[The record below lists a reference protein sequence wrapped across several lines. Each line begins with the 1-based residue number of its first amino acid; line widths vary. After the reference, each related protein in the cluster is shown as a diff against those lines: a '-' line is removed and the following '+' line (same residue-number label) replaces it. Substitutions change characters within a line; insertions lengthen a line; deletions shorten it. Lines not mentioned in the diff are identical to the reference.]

1 MSVLRTVLITLVAV
15 IQTACFA
22 SPSHSARTEE
32 LGAIV
37 VIYNQNDPSA
47 KSLADFY
54 CMERGIDPTHEIALT
69 TPLREE
75 ISREEYDSMI
85 ATPIRQELLR
95 RGLWSFT
102 RDMMNRPILYASSV
116 RYAALIKGM
125 PLKIRQSESYPGDAK
140 NQPDPYG
147 GVNAA
152 SVDSELSVLGLFS
165 PQISGTL
172 NNPLYT
178 NSPAG
183 IASDKTNI
191 PVPMMMVSRLD
202 GPSDNAV
209 RSLISASIAA
219 EKAGVWG
226 WGYIDLQSSTNK
238 AYVRGDTWIHEAGTA
253 MRKSGIPVI
262 SDDLPE
268 TLQAGFPVTDAAAY
282 YGWHDENIDG
292 PFADTAFRFVPGAVA
307 VHLHS
312 FSASTLRDPT
322 KGWTGPLIMHGAA
335 ISLGNVYEPYL
346 PFTTDLGIF
355 ANALI
360 TGHNLAESY
369 YAAQPVLSWMS
380 ICVGDPL
387 YRPYAGYLDPANQP
401 ESVWTDYRRIILSH
415 DGDVLRAA
423 KELKAR
429 AEEKKESLYLEALG
443 AAQMDGRD
451 LIGAEKSFKEAAVF
465 TSEPVIEFRLLLEQ
479 ARVLEKQGRSAVAMD
494 LLRENI
500 TRFKKADQQSL
511 ILSWIKRMESPPPS
525 PSPDLSPSQQ

>member
-1 MSVLRTVLITLVAV
+1 MRALRSGLTTLIAV

-22 SPSHSARTEE
+22 SPVNSAHAGE
-32 LGAIV
+32 LNAIV
-37 VIYNQNDPSA
+37 VIYNRNDPNA

-54 CMERGIDPTHEIALT
+54 CMERGIDVTRQIALA

-75 ISREEYDSMI
+75 ISREEYDSLI
-85 ATPIRQELLR
+85 AAPIRQELLHK
-95 RGLWSFT
+95 GLWSFT

-125 PLKIRQSESYPGDAK
+125 PLKIRQTESYPGDAK

-152 SVDSELSVLGLFS
+152 SVDSELSVLGLFT

-178 NSPAG
+178 NSPEG
-183 IASDKTNI
+183 IDSERTNI
-191 PVPMMMVSRLD
+191 PIPMIMVSRLD
-202 GPSDNAV
+202 APSDDAV
-209 RSLISASIAA
+209 RSMISESIAA

-226 WGYIDLQSSTNK
+226 WGYIDLQSTTNK
-238 AYVRGDTWIHEAGTA
+238 AYARGDTWIREAGAT
-253 MRKSGIPVI
+253 MRKNGIPVI
-262 SDDLPE
+262 TDGLPE

-292 PFADTAFRFVPGAVA
+292 PFAGTTFRFVPGAVA

-312 FSASTLRDPT
+312 FSASTLHDPT

-360 TGHNLAESY
+360 AGHNLVESY

-380 ICVGDPL
+380 VCVGDPL
-387 YRPYAGYLDPANQP
+387 YRPYAAFQNHEVQS
-401 ESVWTDYRRIILSH
+401 ESIWSDYRRIVLSH
-415 DGDVLRAA
+415 AGDVRAA
-423 KELKAR
+423 AKDLKAR

-443 AAQMDGRD
+443 AAQMDAGD
-451 LIGAEKSFKEAAVF
+451 LQNAEMSFQEAMVY
-465 TSEPVIEFRLLLEQ
+465 TSDPVIEFRLLLER
-479 ARVLEKQGRSAVAMD
+479 ARSLEKQGRGSNACG
-494 LLRENI
+494 LLKENLS
-500 TRFKKADQQSL
+500 RFNAPDQHSL
-511 ILSWIKRMESPPPS
+511 ILSWIKRMESPPSSSDLAPS
-525 PSPDLSPSQQ
+525 HP